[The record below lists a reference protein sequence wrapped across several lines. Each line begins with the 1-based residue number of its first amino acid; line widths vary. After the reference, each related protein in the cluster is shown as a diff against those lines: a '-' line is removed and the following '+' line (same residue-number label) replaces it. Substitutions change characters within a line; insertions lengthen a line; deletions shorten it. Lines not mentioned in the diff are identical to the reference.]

1 MPIQNWWP
9 IGLIVLSNI
18 FYNISSKQTPQ
29 TVHPLASL
37 TVTYLVSAAA
47 SAGLYFLLNRGD
59 SLLGEYR
66 QINWTAYVLGLAV
79 VGLEAGSIYMYK
91 MGWNINTG
99 HLTHS
104 ALLAIALLFVGYFLY
119 HEALTP
125 SKLLGVVLCLA
136 GIGFLN
142 H

>member
-29 TVHPLASL
+29 MVHPLASL

-47 SAGLYFLLNRGD
+47 SAGLYFLLNRDG

-66 QINWTAYVLGLAV
+66 QINWTTYVLGLAI
-79 VGLEAGSIYMYK
+79 VGLEAGSIYM
-91 MGWNINTG
+91 
-99 HLTHS
+99 
-104 ALLAIALLFVGYFLY
+104 
-119 HEALTP
+119 
-125 SKLLGVVLCLA
+125 
-136 GIGFLN
+136 
-142 H
+142 